1 MLVGRLSEHFEF
13 VVDNLDVEFRILDN
27 FTVEFEATVVERF
40 YRDFLC
46 GVFAAPIRP
55 DVFAFEEL
63 EKTENDFAL
72 FHFADVADV
81 QKSVV
86 HNGIRAN
93 GNAAADKSA
102 VCLCLS

>member
-1 MLVGRLSEHFEF
+1 MFSTDKTFILRLSEHFEF

-27 FTVEFEATVVERF
+27 FTVEFEAAVVERF

-55 DVFAFEEL
+55 DVFAFEKL

-72 FHFADVADV
+72 FI
-81 QKSVV
+81 S
-86 HNGIRAN
+86 
-93 GNAAADKSA
+93 
-102 VCLCLS
+102 LT